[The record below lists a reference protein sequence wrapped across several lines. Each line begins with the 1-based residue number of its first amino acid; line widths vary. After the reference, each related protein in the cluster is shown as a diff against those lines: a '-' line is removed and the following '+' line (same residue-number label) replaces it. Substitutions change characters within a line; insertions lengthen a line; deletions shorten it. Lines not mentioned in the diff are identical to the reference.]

1 MLRNGLIHSQPS
13 IACSKLTI
21 DTIEQGTRNAWRRSG
36 VFIVNLFTYFTPCSS
51 VSFINF
57 DRVNACLILA
67 QCYISIPPGI

>member
-1 MLRNGLIHSQPS
+1 MF
-13 IACSKLTI
+13 KLTI

-51 VSFINF
+51 VTFINF